1 MLECSY
7 ISAIFFTLF
16 LLLLLRLLS
25 EKEEVKT
32 LPISPEEFWKLNDK
46 SRHDY
51 LRDAT
56 FEKMKKEGFIKIEME
71 KEIGP
76 NRERRLDLYAEKE
89 GKRVGV
95 EIWTDRN
102 LYEKIQDYEKLLDE
116 VILVV
121 PGRKVRLWRMEV
133 PSKYLR

>member
-1 MLECSY
+1 MKK
-7 ISAIFFTLF
+7 
-16 LLLLLRLLS
+16 R
-25 EKEEVKT
+25 EVKT
-32 LPISPEEFWKLNDK
+32 LPISLEEFWKLNDK

-51 LRDAT
+51 LRDAA